1 MLLDGQGSGA
11 PWRRSE
17 EYRKK
22 LTQETEDEVQLL
34 LDSGAWE
41 EGLAGGHLIEDAA
54 HAPAEARA
62 TVRRKAQAR
71 LLRLAGVLS
80 SPLLY
85 SLCPTTLLTPLPM
98 P

>member
-1 MLLDGQGSGA
+1 MLLDGQGSVA
-11 PWRRSE
+11 PWRRSG

-62 TVRRKAQAR
+62 TVRWKAQAR
-71 LLRLAGVLS
+71 LLRAAG
-80 SPLLY
+80 
-85 SLCPTTLLTPLPM
+85 
-98 P
+98 